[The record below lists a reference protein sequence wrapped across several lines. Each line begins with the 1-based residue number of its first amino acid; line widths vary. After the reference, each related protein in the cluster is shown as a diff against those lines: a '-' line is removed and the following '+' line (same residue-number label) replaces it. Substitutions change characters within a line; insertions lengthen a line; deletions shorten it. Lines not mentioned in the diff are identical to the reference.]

1 MVRRVP
7 RLDCGAGRTDSLRL
21 APAPHVVESW
31 NGGEQNDPTSCVRDP
46 AISALVPLV
55 EGRHTVLLSSR
66 VGG

>member
-31 NGGEQNDPTSCVRDP
+31 NGGEQNDPPPVSGIRRLVRWF
-46 AISALVPLV
+46 
-55 EGRHTVLLSSR
+55 R
-66 VGG
+66 